1 MPVPGLTRN
10 VRLLSWISL
19 LNDLSSEITLTAL
32 PLFLRNVLG
41 VPTAVIGLIEGV
53 ADSTATLLRVF
64 SGYLSDRLGRRKPLV
79 STGYSLSSLTKPFL
93 YFAITWPLVMFI
105 RFADRVGKGIRN
117 APRDALIADSTAPEF
132 RGRAF
137 GYHRA
142 LDTGGAVIGLA
153 AAALIVFLAQGTTF
167 LLRRSTYQALVLVA
181 AVPGFLLL
189 GLLPL
194 VRDVPGAAGERAPLS
209 VRGFDRHFYIFL
221 GAALV
226 FTLGN
231 SSDAFLIL
239 RAQTLGVPVLYI
251 LVMLVG
257 FNLVMSLSAYPAG
270 AISDRVG
277 RKRLIVFGWLV
288 YALIY
293 LGFALAGSAAWVVG
307 LFVAYGLYHG
317 TTQGVANAL
326 VADLVPPARRGMA
339 YGLYNT
345 VVGVAALPASVVAG
359 LLWDAF
365 GPAAPFFLGAGL
377 ALVAVV
383 GLAAVFRES
392 VPLPG

>member
-1 MPVPGLTRN
+1 
-10 VRLLSWISL
+10 
-19 LNDLSSEITLTAL
+19 
-32 PLFLRNVLG
+32 
-41 VPTAVIGLIEGV
+41 
-53 ADSTATLLRVF
+53 
-64 SGYLSDRLGRRKPLV
+64 
-79 STGYSLSSLTKPFL
+79 
-93 YFAITWPLVMFI
+93 
-105 RFADRVGKGIRN
+105 
-117 APRDALIADSTAPEF
+117 
-132 RGRAF
+132 
-137 GYHRA
+137 
-142 LDTGGAVIGLA
+142 
-153 AAALIVFLAQGTTF
+153 
-167 LLRRSTYQALVLVA
+167 
-181 AVPGFLLL
+181 
-189 GLLPL
+189 
-194 VRDVPGAAGERAPLS
+194 
-209 VRGFDRHFYIFL
+209 
-221 GAALV
+221 
-226 FTLGN
+226 
-231 SSDAFLIL
+231 
-239 RAQTLGVPVLYI
+239 
-251 LVMLVG
+251 
-257 FNLVMSLSAYPAG
+257 MSLSAYPAG

-345 VVGVAALPASVVAG
+345 VVGAAALPASVVAG